1 MNSDNERAVS
11 LKDVARRAGVSVA
24 TVSRALHDHPRI
36 SRETKQRVQQLAAEM
51 GYVPNETARSLV
63 RRKTRAFGVILPD
76 ATDPYAAAVLHSIE
90 ENARRVG
97 YALLLAHSWGEP
109 RQELAAIQTLRER
122 GVDGLVLISSR
133 AGAALR
139 PLAGRLR
146 QPLVIVNGNSE
157 PEVGH
162 AVRGDNVRG
171 AVLATSY
178 LLRLGHR
185 RIAFI
190 GGPVESRSGRERE
203 AGYRQTLQAAVSA
216 GTPRVFPGRGR
227 LADGFTA
234 LRTILA
240 AGEPPDGIVC
250 YNDLTALGVLQAAW
264 QAGLAVPEQLSVVG
278 FDDIPCA
285 AYSIPPLTTIAQP
298 KAAMGRAVVD
308 LLTKLVHSEP
318 VEDVLLLGKLI
329 ERASCRA
336 R

>member
-1 MNSDNERAVS
+1 M
-11 LKDVARRAGVSVA
+11 LKDIARRANVSVA

-36 SRETKQRVQQLAAEM
+36 SRATRRRVQQLAAEM

-63 RRKTRAFGVILPD
+63 RRQTRTFGVILPD

-97 YALLLAHSWGEP
+97 YALLLAHSWAEP
-109 RQELAAIQTLRER
+109 EQELAAIQTLRER

-133 AGAALR
+133 AGVALR
-139 PLAGRLR
+139 PLAQHLR
-146 QPLVIVNGNSE
+146 QPLVIVNGDSE
-157 PEVGH
+157 PEIGH
-162 AVRGDNVRG
+162 TVRGDNVRG
-171 AVLATSY
+171 ATLATSY

-190 GGPVESRSGRERE
+190 GGPQGSRSSWERE
-203 AGYRQTLQAAVSA
+203 AGYRQALQDAVPVM
-216 GTPRVFPGRGR
+216 TPWVLSGQGR
-227 LADGFTA
+227 LADGFAA
-234 LRTILA
+234 LQHLL
-240 AGEPPDGIVC
+240 AGENLPDGIFC

-264 QAGLAVPEQLSVVG
+264 RAGIAVPEQLSVVG
-278 FDDIPCA
+278 FDDIPGA

-298 KAAMGRAVVD
+298 KAAMGRAVIA
-308 LLTKLVHSEP
+308 LLMQLAQEAP
-318 VEDVLLLGKLI
+318 AEDVLLLGELI